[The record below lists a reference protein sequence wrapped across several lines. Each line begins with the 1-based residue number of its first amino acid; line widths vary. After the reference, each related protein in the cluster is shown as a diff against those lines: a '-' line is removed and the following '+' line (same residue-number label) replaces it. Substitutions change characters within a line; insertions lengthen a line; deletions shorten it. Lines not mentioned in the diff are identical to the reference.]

1 MDLIQGFENI
11 VRENEPLAPHT
22 RLRIGGVAEFF
33 AEPTSLEELSALI
46 VRFRDADLPIR
57 LLGGG
62 SNLLVRDEGTAG
74 LIISLAAP
82 AFCRLEAG
90 DDTVVVGGGTRLSHL
105 VSLGVGQGFAGIEN
119 LVGIPGTVGGAL
131 HGNSGNQH
139 AAIGTWTR
147 NATVLTRKG
156 DLVQREISEINFG
169 YRQSS
174 LTELVIVDATL
185 QFEKED
191 VDQLTRRMQKL
202 WIVKRSSQPASDEN
216 AAYVF
221 RDEGGEPAG
230 RLIEQAGLR
239 GTRIGGVEIS
249 SSDANFFLTSPGA
262 TSDDVL
268 RLLELVQTRVSER
281 LGIDLK
287 QSLVVW

>member
-1 MDLIQGFENI
+1 MDLIQGFESV
-11 VRENEPLAPHT
+11 VRENEPLAPYT

-33 AEPTSLEELSALI
+33 AEPTSLEQLAGLI
-46 VRFRDADLPIR
+46 VRFREADLPVR

-74 LIISLAAP
+74 LVISLSAP
-82 AFCRLEAG
+82 VFCRLETNG
-90 DDTVVVGGGTRLSHL
+90 DSVVVGGGTRVAHL
-105 VSLGVGQGFAGIEN
+105 VSVGAEHGFSGIEN

-131 HGNSGNQH
+131 HGNAGNQH
-139 AAIGTWTR
+139 AAIGNWTSR
-147 NATVLTRKG
+147 ATVVTRRG
-156 DLVQREISEINFG
+156 QIVTRESHEINFA

-185 QFEKED
+185 QFELED
-191 VDQLTRRMQKL
+191 PGKLTRRMQKL
-202 WIVKRSSQPASDEN
+202 WIVKRANQPGPDEF

-249 SSDANFFLTSPGA
+249 SRDANFFVASPGA
-262 TSDDVL
+262 ASDDVL
-268 RLLELVQTRVSER
+268 RLIELVQTRVSDR
-281 LGIDLK
+281 MGVTLR

>member
-1 MDLIQGFENI
+1 MDLIKGFENI
-11 VRENEPLAPHT
+11 VSENEPLAPWT
-22 RLRIGGVAEFF
+22 RMRIGGVAEFF
-33 AEPTSLEELSALI
+33 AEPTSVEQLAELV
-46 VRFRDADLPIR
+46 VRFRDADLPVR

-74 LIISLAAP
+74 LVINLSAP
-82 AFCRLEAG
+82 AFCKLDVS
-90 DDTVVVGGGTRLSHL
+90 DDTVRVGGGTRLSHL
-105 VSLGVGQGFAGIEN
+105 VSLGVGQGFSGLEN

-147 NATVLTRKG
+147 SATVLTRKG
-156 DLVQREISEINFG
+156 ELVTRDTGDINFG

-174 LTELVIVDATL
+174 LTELVIVEATL
-185 QFEKED
+185 KFETEE

-202 WIVKRSSQPASDEN
+202 WIVKRSSQPASDQD
-216 AAYVF
+216 AGYVF
-221 RDEGGEPAG
+221 HDVGGEPAG

-239 GTRIGGVEIS
+239 GTRIGSVEIS
-249 SSDANFFLTSPGA
+249 SGDANFFVTSPGA

-268 RLLELVQTRVSER
+268 RLIELVQTQVNER
-281 LGIDLK
+281 LGIELK
-287 QSLVVW
+287 QSLAVW

>member
-11 VRENEPLAPHT
+11 VSQNEPLAPYT

-33 AEPTSLEELSALI
+33 AEPTSMEELSALI
-46 VRFRDADLPIR
+46 VRFQDADLPVR

-74 LIISLAAP
+74 LIISLSAP
-82 AFCRLEAG
+82 AFCRLETNK
-90 DDTVVVGGGTRLSHL
+90 DSVVAGGGTRLSHL
-105 VSLGVGQGFAGIEN
+105 VSLGVGHGFSGIEN

-139 AAIGTWTR
+139 GAIGNWTR
-147 NATVLTRKG
+147 SATVLTRKG
-156 DLVQREISEINFG
+156 DIVTRESSEINFG

-174 LTELVIVDATL
+174 LTELVIVEATL
-185 QFEKED
+185 QFEIED
-191 VDQLTRRMQKL
+191 VDQMTRRMQKL
-202 WIVKRSSQPASDEN
+202 WIVKRSTQPATDEN

-249 SSDANFFLTSPGA
+249 SSDANFFITSPGA

-268 RLLELVQTRVSER
+268 RLIELVQTQVSDR
-281 LGIDLK
+281 LGVDLK